1 MTATTADAPRLT
13 LGQHLRDARSGLV
26 RSTIAFA
33 VAVVAGY
40 LLSDA
45 VLDVLRAPILEIA
58 QTRDASLNYD
68 SVTGAFDLRLRIAV
82 LAGIVLAAPWWLV
95 EAVRYVGPGLT
106 RRERRAALGT
116 IAAAVPLF
124 AAGCATGLALFPHMV
139 ELLAGFAGEGDTTV
153 LLASTYVDFVLKVVV
168 ATGVAFVLPVVIVL
182 LNALGV
188 LSAATLARGWRVC
201 VVAIVVF
208 SALATP
214 AADVLSMLLVALPM
228 TALWAAALGIAWLH
242 DRRAA
247 RGTHADAPD
256 RERALA

>member
-13 LGQHLRDARSGLV
+13 LGQHLHDARAGLV

-33 VAVVAGY
+33 VAIVAGY
-40 LLSDA
+40 LVSDA

-58 QTRDASLNYD
+58 QTQAASLNYD

-139 ELLAGFAGEGDTTV
+139 ELLASFASDDDTTV
-153 LLASTYVDFVLKVVV
+153 LLASTYVDFVLKLVV
-168 ATGVAFVLPVVIVL
+168 ATGIAFVLPVVVVL
-182 LNALGV
+182 LNALG
-188 LSAATLARGWRVC
+188 LLPARTLARGWRVC

-208 SALATP
+208 SAIATP
-214 AADVLSMLLVALPM
+214 AADVLSMLLIALPM

-242 DRRAA
+242 DRRVA
-247 RGTHADAPD
+247 RRARSDAPD
-256 RERALA
+256 REGVLA

>member
-1 MTATTADAPRLT
+1 MTATTTEAPRLT
-13 LGQHLRDARSGLV
+13 LGQHLRDARAGLA

-33 VAVVAGY
+33 VAVVVGY
-40 LLSDA
+40 LASDA

-58 QTRDASLNYD
+58 RTREASLNYD

-82 LAGIVLAAPWWLV
+82 LTGIVLAAPWWLV

-106 RRERRAALGT
+106 QRERRAAFGT

-139 ELLAGFAGEGDTTV
+139 ELLAGFAGDGDTTV
-153 LLASTYVDFVLKVVV
+153 LLASTYVDFVLKIVV
-168 ATGVAFVLPVVIVL
+168 ATGVAFLLPVVVVL
-182 LNALGV
+182 LNGLGLV
-188 LSAATLARGWRVC
+188 QARTLARGWRVC
-201 VVAIVVF
+201 IVAIVVF

-214 AADVLSMLLVALPM
+214 AADVLSMLLVAAPM

-242 DRRAA
+242 DRRVERRA
-247 RGTHADAPD
+247 RADAPTPV
-256 RERALA
+256 EVAA

>member
-13 LGQHLRDARSGLV
+13 LGQHLRDARAALV

-33 VAVVAGY
+33 VAAVVGC
-40 LLSDA
+40 LVSDA

-124 AAGCATGLALFPHMV
+124 AAGCAMGLALFPHMV
-139 ELLAGFAGEGDTTV
+139 ELLAGFAGDGDTTV
-153 LLASTYVDFVLKVVV
+153 LLASTYVDFVLKIVV
-168 ATGVAFVLPVVIVL
+168 ATGVAFVVPVVIVL

-188 LSAATLARGWRVC
+188 LPAATLARGWRLC

-242 DRRAA
+242 DRRIA
-247 RGTHADAPD
+247 RRARADAPA
-256 RERALA
+256 REEVLA